1 MRDRIL
7 IDIINML
14 LFIRTGFD
22 FIKGM
27 YKQSKEQNI
36 KILPTKMKLV
46 DVFMLLYK
54 IILIKIHVVI

>member
-46 DVFMLLYK
+46 DVFMMIYT
-54 IILIKIHVVI
+54 II